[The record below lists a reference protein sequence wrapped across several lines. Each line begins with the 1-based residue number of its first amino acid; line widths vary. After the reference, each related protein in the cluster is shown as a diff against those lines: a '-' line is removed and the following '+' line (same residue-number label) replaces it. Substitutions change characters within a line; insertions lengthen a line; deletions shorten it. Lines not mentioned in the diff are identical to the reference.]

1 MELRDKVVVVT
12 GGASGIGA
20 GLVRRFCEEGV
31 RGLVIADLNG
41 EVAASLAAELGAR
54 SHGVDVRDESAIAAL
69 VADTEAEFG
78 QIDLFCSNAGI
89 LNLDEGDYWA
99 TSSPNDVW
107 QRNWEIHVMAHIYAA
122 RACLPGMI
130 RRGEGHFLHTV
141 SAAGLLNQPYT
152 AAYATTKHAAIGFA
166 ESLAITHG
174 DDGIGVSALCPQA
187 VATRMVGDI
196 GDGDGGTAV
205 VDGVLTP
212 EAVAEEVV
220 RGLAA
225 EEFLILPHKSV
236 IEYRQRKAADYD
248 RWLSGMRKLR
258 SRFSDMM
265 KKSS

>member
-99 TSSPNDVW
+99 TSSANDVW

-130 RRGEGHFLHTV
+130 RRGEGHFYTRCPRLVYSINPIPPPMPLPSMQPLGLQSRWRLLTV
-141 SAAGLLNQPYT
+141 TMA
-152 AAYATTKHAAIGFA
+152 
-166 ESLAITHG
+166 
-174 DDGIGVSALCPQA
+174 
-187 VATRMVGDI
+187 
-196 GDGDGGTAV
+196 
-205 VDGVLTP
+205 
-212 EAVAEEVV
+212 
-220 RGLAA
+220 
-225 EEFLILPHKSV
+225 
-236 IEYRQRKAADYD
+236 
-248 RWLSGMRKLR
+248 
-258 SRFSDMM
+258 SR
-265 KKSS
+265 

>member
-20 GLVRRFCEEGV
+20 GLARRFCEEGV
-31 RGLVIADLNG
+31 RGLVIADLNSKA
-41 EVAASLAAELGAR
+41 AASLAVELGAR

-122 RACLPGMI
+122 RACLPSMI
-130 RRGEGHFLHTV
+130 RRAEGHFLHTV

-166 ESLAITHG
+166 ESLAIAHG
-174 DDGIGVSALCPQA
+174 DDGIKVSCLCPQGVDTA
-187 VATRMVGDI
+187 MLG
-196 GDGDGGTAV
+196 GSDGGAAGL
-205 VDGVLTP
+205 DGILSP
-212 EAVAEEVV
+212 AQVAEATVV
-220 RGLAA
+220 GLR
-225 EEFLILPHKSV
+225 EEQFLILPHEQV
-236 IEYRQRKAADYD
+236 QQYHLNKAQNYD
-248 RWLSGMRKLR
+248 RWIGGMRKLR
-258 SRFSDMM
+258 RTMRPPTLP
-265 KKSS
+265 